1 MSKRN
6 RSFTYILPMLGNEV
20 LDMEGFISDTY
31 LKDINNPTNNRRLY
45 LKLDFDGSDSY
56 TRFES
61 QLEWSIYYVDKYDV
75 NKNTTI
81 VIFDIPEIYHNGYD
95 LILEGKYSQISEYLK
110 EDIIEYHE
118 FTDFSFVYGALYRK
132 EFAYEIVE
140 KRINKGL
147 EEDHWTYIPREQEIG
162 ILIDEESEIFKKK
175 SKNVINE

>member
-6 RSFTYILPMLGNEV
+6 RSFNYILPMLGNEV

-75 NKNTTI
+75 NK
-81 VIFDIPEIYHNGYD
+81 
-95 LILEGKYSQISEYLK
+95 
-110 EDIIEYHE
+110 II
-118 FTDFSFVYGALYRK
+118 
-132 EFAYEIVE
+132 I
-140 KRINKGL
+140 
-147 EEDHWTYIPREQEIG
+147 
-162 ILIDEESEIFKKK
+162 
-175 SKNVINE
+175 